1 MRDREAMDKEK
12 RITIRVPAE
21 LHLAVKIK
29 AAKEDQP
36 VSDVIRAL
44 LENWLQEEPIKANPT
59 KQ

>member
-1 MRDREAMDKEK
+1 MDREK

-29 AAKEDQP
+29 AAQEDQP
-36 VSDVIRAL
+36 VSDVIRTL
-44 LENWLQEEPIKANPT
+44 LEKWLQEEPTKAKPT

>member
-1 MRDREAMDKEK
+1 MRDWKAMDKEK

-36 VSDVIRAL
+36 VSDVIRTL
-44 LENWLQEEPIKANPT
+44 LENWLQEEPKEPKPT
-59 KQ
+59 RD